1 MNQTVC
7 IEKTHLLFLLI
18 IVSLIIWFF
27 EDKKNKEK
35 LEVSPP
41 EPPIIKETPPEPVKQ
56 LIADQIIDD
65 ETLTARD
72 IRASSDPFYPPWRR
86 LPRHQYPPISIRKVM
101 NVPTRGYTDN
111 FQYLGNLVRKI
122 DEKVVQLYGR
132 EEYPGSDKWEYYGYT
147 TDANGLQF
155 KFKISSR
162 KNELYD
168 GAEIN
173 LPLLDLS
180 KGKFKLHMN
189 DFDIPRYDPYLI

>member
-1 MNQTVC
+1 MNQTIC
-7 IEKTHLLFLLI
+7 IDKTHFLLMLILICLVVWYFQEKT
-18 IVSLIIWFF
+18 
-27 EDKKNKEK
+27 NKEN
-35 LEVSPP
+35 LANHELPHAP
-41 EPPIIKETPPEPVKQ
+41 EIIHNDQVKQ
-56 LIADQIIDD
+56 VIADQIIDD

-101 NVPTRGYTDN
+101 NIPTRGYTDN
-111 FQYLGNLVRKI
+111 FQYLGNLVRKV
-122 DEKVVQLYGR
+122 DEKIVQLYGR

-147 TDANGLQF
+147 TDSNGLQF
-155 KFKISSR
+155 KFKINSR